1 MFRTHILPA
10 IIALWGTAIVLNTLL
25 SGPHGSGAYAAGQL
39 VGGAIGVIMIVLGS
53 RSLLKAQ
60 RASSSA

>member
-25 SGPHGSGAYAAGQL
+25 SGPDASGAYATGQL
-39 VGGAIGVIMIVLGS
+39 AGGAIGIVMIVLGS
-53 RSLLKAQ
+53 RSLLKAR

>member
-25 SGPHGSGAYAAGQL
+25 SGPDGSGAYATGQL
-39 VGGAIGVIMIVLGS
+39 AGGAVGVIMIILGT
-53 RSLLKAQ
+53 RSLLRAR